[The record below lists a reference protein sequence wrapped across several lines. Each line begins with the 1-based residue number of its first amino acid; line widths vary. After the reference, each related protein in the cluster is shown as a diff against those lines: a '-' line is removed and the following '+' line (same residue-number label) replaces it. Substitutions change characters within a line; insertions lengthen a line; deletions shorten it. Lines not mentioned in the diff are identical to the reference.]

1 MINIRFII
9 FINIAKFYRFRK
21 HILKE
26 LILLI
31 RFKDITSKD
40 FRCKIMPYQ
49 KLFPKVLWETILDYY
64 LVADNRSLSLLS
76 SRRLFPKPDL
86 TIIINKKLLLLFASW
101 INKKDPSYNL
111 LKDVRHQFK
120 LLFHSIR
127 DVLNTVK
134 FHQK

>member
-1 MINIRFII
+1 
-9 FINIAKFYRFRK
+9 
-21 HILKE
+21 
-26 LILLI
+26 
-31 RFKDITSKD
+31 
-40 FRCKIMPYQ
+40 MPYQ

-76 SRRLFPKPDL
+76 SRRLFPKPDS

-101 INKKDPSYNL
+101 IDKKDPSYNL